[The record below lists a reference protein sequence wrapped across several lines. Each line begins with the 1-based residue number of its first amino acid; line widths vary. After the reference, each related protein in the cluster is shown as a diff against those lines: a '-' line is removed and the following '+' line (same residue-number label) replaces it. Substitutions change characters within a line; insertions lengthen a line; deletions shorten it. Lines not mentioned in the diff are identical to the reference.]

1 MQRFLAMAGVCL
13 GLSLSAAAQQQSIRI
28 HCGGGAYTDSKGQ
41 IWKADYGFSGGATYS
56 FAKPIKRTPYP
67 ALFQYERFNK
77 IPSLG
82 YSFPVA
88 NGPHPRYVL
97 LLDIFDHLD

>member
-56 FAKPIKRTPYP
+56 FASPIKGTPDP
-67 ALFQYERFNK
+67 ALFQYERYNTS
-77 IPSLG
+77 PSLG

-88 NGPHPRYVL
+88 NGPDPAEPPFADV
-97 LLDIFDHLD
+97 FDPLR